1 MSYQTLQEKIEE
13 SAKKKLREK
22 IQSLTV
28 PIRNFAPSISLKII
42 VNSKG
47 IEQTND
53 VSSKVYINLSD
64 LFTQIDNQIFEQKT
78 EQFIKQEQQDFL
90 SEIEKLKKDNEEL
103 QNRIRHLE
111 FGTND

>member
-1 MSYQTLQEKIEE
+1 MSYQTLQQKIEE
-13 SAKKKLREK
+13 SAKQKLREK
-22 IQSLTV
+22 IQSLSS
-28 PIRNFAPSISLKII
+28 PIRIFAQSISLKII
-42 VNSKG
+42 VSSKC

-53 VSSKVYINLSD
+53 VNSKVHINLSD
-64 LFTQIDNQIFEQKT
+64 LFTQIDNEIFKQKT